1 MNFGPAKLC
10 VALDAMPEED
20 ALRLTERLRG
30 TVDVVKIGLGLHSRS
45 GPRIVDSMLE
55 QGHEVF
61 LDLKLHD
68 IPVQVA
74 DAVRVACE
82 QGVHY
87 LTLHT
92 GGAGPMMRG
101 ASSVRDEFGGNG
113 PRLLGVSILTSMA
126 SNDLVDVGMN
136 ADLSSVVKKRVA
148 LAAECGL
155 DGVVCSPADLSFL
168 REEGQTS
175 SLFFVTPGVRPTGT
189 DAGDQQRITTP
200 AEAVS
205 MGSNMLV
212 VGRPIRNAADPAV
225 AAKAIKAEMEQAL
238 G

>member
-1 MNFGPAKLC
+1 MNAFSAKLC
-10 VALDAMPEED
+10 VALDAMSEDD
-20 ALRLTERLRG
+20 ALQLTERLRG

-45 GPRIVDSMLE
+45 GPRIVERLLD

-74 DAVRVACE
+74 DAVRVACD

-92 GGAGPMMRG
+92 GGAAAMMR
-101 ASSVRDEFGGNG
+101 AAAQARDEFDGRG
-113 PRLLGVSILTSMA
+113 PRLLGVSILTSLA
-126 SNDLVDVGMN
+126 SEDLVSVGMD
-136 ADLSSVVKKRVA
+136 ADLAAVVQRRVV
-148 LAAECGL
+148 LASECGI

-168 REEGQTS
+168 RVIGETS
-175 SLFFVTPGVRPTGT
+175 ALIFVTPGVRPVGA

-200 AEAVS
+200 GEAVS

-212 VGRPIRNAADPAV
+212 VGRPIRNAADPRM
-225 AAKAIKAEMEQAL
+225 AAAAIKAEMEQAL